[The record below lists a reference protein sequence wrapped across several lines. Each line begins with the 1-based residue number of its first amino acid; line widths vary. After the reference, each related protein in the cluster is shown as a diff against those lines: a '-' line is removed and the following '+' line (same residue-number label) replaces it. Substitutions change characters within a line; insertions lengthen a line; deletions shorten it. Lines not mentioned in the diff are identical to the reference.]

1 MRRGRGTTHRES
13 TALNHPTREAQ
24 HFKQMLGRSLNRF
37 RIERKTEVL
46 LRRGFPERRPGSTTR
61 MIFREVQKIRIRGK
75 SIDTLRLERFRYGDI
90 HNARS
95 TGSEPAR
102 ER

>member
-1 MRRGRGTTHRES
+1 
-13 TALNHPTREAQ
+13 
-24 HFKQMLGRSLNRF
+24 MLGRSLNRF

-46 LRRGFPERRPGSTTR
+46 LRRGFPVKAARFYNSNDISRSAEDKNSWNNP
-61 MIFREVQKIRIRGK
+61 
-75 SIDTLRLERFRYGDI
+75 IDTLRLERFRYGDI